1 MLRYDIARGAASPA
15 DINEASRWSL
25 TRLFPYLAGSVI
37 VLATPRIVG
46 IPHTAFVFLG
56 GVVAFGIGFGTQNLF
71 KKLVSGILRTLKRPF
86 RLGNVIE
93 VDEVPSSV
101 SDIGVS
107 ATIVRTFDGKD
118 VVIPNRDLLEIQRS
132 TGPFLTI

>member
-1 MLRYDIARGAASPA
+1 MVA
-15 DINEASRWSL
+15 DALVPLPGRICHRFSGSAHRRHSSHRVRVSWRSG
-25 TRLFPYLAGSVI
+25 RL
-37 VLATPRIVG
+37 
-46 IPHTAFVFLG
+46 
-56 GVVAFGIGFGTQNLF
+56 GIGFGTQNLF

-86 RLGNVIE
+86 RLDNVIE
-93 VDEVPSSV
+93 VDEVPDSV

-107 ATIVRTFDGKD
+107 ATIVRAFDGKD